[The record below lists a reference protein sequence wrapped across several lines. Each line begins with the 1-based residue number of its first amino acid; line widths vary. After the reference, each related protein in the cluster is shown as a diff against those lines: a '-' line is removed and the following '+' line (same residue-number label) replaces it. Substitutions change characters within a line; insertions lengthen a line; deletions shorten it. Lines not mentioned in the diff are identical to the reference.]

1 MCRLI
6 REGLRDSWE
15 HGSSPVRGLELTVQ
29 RADRDARHAIEQGA
43 AGLSVR
49 ILLPMALCFLPAFV
63 VIGVVPTA
71 MSLIG
76 G

>member
-1 MCRLI
+1 
-6 REGLRDSWE
+6 
-15 HGSSPVRGLELTVQ
+15 LELTVQ

>member
-1 MCRLI
+1 M
-6 REGLRDSWE
+6 
-15 HGSSPVRGLELTVQ
+15 
-29 RADRDARHAIEQGA
+29 
-43 AGLSVR
+43 SVR